1 MKILLV
7 TDGSEHS
14 LGAAR
19 FLTSLRL
26 SSEDEITIFHAIPFI
41 PCLYGQESYYS
52 SLKTIKE
59 EIAPRIL
66 DSVVDILK
74 SIHAKISTL
83 VMDCSPEH
91 AIIDVASE
99 SDTDLIVMGARG
111 IKESDSLSIGS
122 LTKTV
127 AINSSTPVLVTKL
140 PVCEKTDEIKILF
153 ATDGSEYSAATAD
166 ILSNIPFSDRTEIT
180 VVNVMPW
187 ELLDI
192 PKTFVPEINERFGE
206 IIEQTRSARL
216 MESKSIIDQAKVS
229 LNKRFANIQT
239 LSQVGDPKTEII
251 KTSEKLKTDL
261 IVVGCRGLRG
271 IKGMLGS
278 VSRNILAHAK
288 CSVLIGKTCKE

>member
-1 MKILLV
+1 MKILLA

-14 LGAAR
+14 QGAAK
-19 FLTSLRL
+19 FLTSLQL

-41 PCLYGQESYYS
+41 PCLYGQESYYN

-74 SIHAKISTL
+74 DVHAKLSTL

-91 AIIDVASE
+91 AIIDIASE

-111 IKESDSLSIGS
+111 IKESESLSIGS
-122 LTKTV
+122 LTRAV

-140 PVCEKTDEIKILF
+140 PFCEKTDETKILF
-153 ATDGSEYSAATAD
+153 ATDGSKYSAATAD
-166 ILSNIPFSDRTEIT
+166 ILSKIPFSDRTEVT

-206 IIEQTRSARL
+206 IIEETRSARL

-229 LNKRFANIQT
+229 LNKRFANIQA

-251 KTSEKLKTDL
+251 KTSEKFKNRLDSSRMSGPQGNQGH
-261 IVVGCRGLRG
+261 VGKC
-271 IKGMLGS
+271 IKKYS
-278 VSRNILAHAK
+278 
-288 CSVLIGKTCKE
+288 CQCKMFRSHRQDV